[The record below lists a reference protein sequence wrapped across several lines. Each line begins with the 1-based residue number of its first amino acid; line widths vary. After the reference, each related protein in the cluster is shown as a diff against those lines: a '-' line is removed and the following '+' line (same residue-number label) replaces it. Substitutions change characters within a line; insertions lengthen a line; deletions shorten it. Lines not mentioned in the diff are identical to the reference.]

1 MSTLL
6 PLAKLK
12 KHGVRAF
19 IGLLLTALLASH
31 AIGLFH
37 VRLITQ
43 LDHLIYDARLR
54 ATMPNTV
61 DDRIVILDV
70 DENSLKM
77 PELGRWP
84 WSRDKMAQIMDV
96 LFDKYQV
103 KSLGFDVIWAEPD
116 TSSGLGILKRLAKE
130 DLKGSPEFGQAVERL
145 APKLDFDTIFAN
157 SLRDRP
163 VVLGY
168 YFNSNK
174 DATEVGA
181 LPDPIFFKDD
191 LANREKFFSL
201 RKGFGANL
209 ENLSFEAPMA
219 GHFNPTVDTDGVIRR
234 VPMLAEYKGDYY
246 ESLSLS
252 MYRLIVGLDSDKG
265 LVGKMPQRIPGARLL
280 PLGNN
285 EPKGGGPFLPI
296 EGIQVGSTIIPV
308 DKGTNL
314 LVPFRGNR
322 DSFAYISLGDVF
334 TGKVPIE
341 KLKGKIAFVG
351 TTAPGL
357 ADLRAT
363 PVSGLYPGVEVHA
376 NLLAGM
382 LDSESIPLKSEPP
395 FSTFIEFLGLVVI
408 GVVLAIFMAYLPA
421 LPAAI
426 LFVVSLAAAVG
437 TNVMWWQ
444 QGYALPLAP
453 FLLLIGLIYFSNVA
467 YGYFVESKNKRQ
479 LADLFGQYVPPELVD
494 KMAENPLQYSMVARK
509 HTLTVLFSDVVGFTS
524 ISEKLTPS
532 ELTEFI
538 NEYLS
543 EMSFVIRKNGGTLDK
558 YIGDAIMAF
567 WGAPIDDPD
576 HATHGVLAA
585 LGMHEKLQELKKIYQ
600 AKNWPDINVGIGLST
615 GPMTVGDMGSVIRKA
630 YTVMGDAVNL
640 GSRLEGITRQ
650 YFVNILVS
658 EETMRATKG
667 ILFRDIDMVRVK
679 GKDNPITI
687 YEPIAE
693 IAKTSTQVQEK
704 INTWNAMIKSYR
716 LQHWSD
722 AESKLHGLIAA
733 DTNNKLYQLYADRI
747 QFFKTN
753 PPPADWDGVTK
764 FDTK

>member
-1 MSTLL
+1 MI
-6 PLAKLK
+6 PIAKLK
-12 KHGVRAF
+12 KHGVRAL
-19 IGLLLTALLASH
+19 IGLVLTALFASH

-37 VRLITQ
+37 VRFITQ
-43 LDHLIYDARLR
+43 LDNFVYDARMR

-84 WSRDKMAQIMDV
+84 WSRDKMAKIMDL
-96 LFDKYQV
+96 LFDKYQI
-103 KSLGFDVIWAEPD
+103 KLLGFDVIWAEPD

-130 DLKGSPEFGQAVERL
+130 DLRGSPEFGQAVDRL
-145 APKLDFDTIFAN
+145 APKLDFDKIFAN

-174 DATEVGA
+174 DATEIGA

-191 LANREKFFSL
+191 LAYREKYFSL
-201 RKGFGANL
+201 RKGYGANL

-252 MYRLIVGLDSDKG
+252 MYRLIVGLNSPEDKG
-265 LVGKMPQRIPGARLL
+265 SVGKMPQRIPGATLL
-280 PLGNN
+280 PFENN
-285 EPKGGGPFLPI
+285 EPKGTGPILPI
-296 EGIQVGSTIIPV
+296 EGIQVGSTMIPV

-314 LVPFRGNR
+314 LIPFRGNR
-322 DSFAYISLGDVF
+322 DSFTYISLGDVF
-334 TGKVPIE
+334 AGKVPVE
-341 KLKGKIAFVG
+341 KLKGKIVFVG

-363 PVSGLYPGVEVHA
+363 PVSGLYPGVEIHA

-382 LDSESIPLKSEPP
+382 LDSQSIPFKAEPP
-395 FSTFIEFLGLVVI
+395 FSTFLEFAGLLVI
-408 GVVLAIFMAYLPA
+408 GIVLALLMAYLSA

-426 LFVVSLAAAVG
+426 LFVVSLVAAAG
-437 TNVMWWQ
+437 TNVLWWQ

-453 FLLLIGLIYFSNVA
+453 YLLLIGLIYFSNVA
-467 YGYFVESKNKRQ
+467 YGYFIESKNKKQ

-494 KMAENPLQYSMVARK
+494 KMAENPLHYSMAARK
-509 HTLTVLFSDVVGFTS
+509 HTMTVLFSDVVGFTS

-543 EMSFVIRKNGGTLDK
+543 EMSFVIRKKGGTLDK

-576 HATHGVLAA
+576 HATNGVVAA
-585 LGMHEKLQELKKIYQ
+585 LGMHEKLQELKKVYKE
-600 AKNWPDINVGIGLST
+600 KNWPDINVGIGLGT

-687 YEPIAE
+687 FEPIAE
-693 IAKTSTQVQEK
+693 LAKASTELQEK
-704 INTWNAMIKSYR
+704 VNTWNEMIKSYR
-716 LQHWSD
+716 LQNWSE
-722 AESKLHGLIAA
+722 AESKLDGLISA
-733 DTNNKLYQLYADRI
+733 DLDNKLYQLYAERI
-747 QFFKTN
+747 TFFKNN
-753 PPPADWDGVTK
+753 PPSSEWDGVTK

>member
-1 MSTLL
+1 MISIS
-6 PLAKLK
+6 KLK
-12 KHGVRAF
+12 KHGARAL
-19 IGLLLTALLASH
+19 IGLVLTTLFASH
-31 AIGLFH
+31 ALGLFH
-37 VRLITQ
+37 IRFITQ
-43 LDHLIYDARLR
+43 LDNFIYDARLR

-96 LFDKYQV
+96 LFDKYQI

-130 DLKGSPEFGQAVERL
+130 DLKGLPEFGQAVERL
-145 APKLDFDTIFAN
+145 APKLDFDKIFAN

-163 VVLGY
+163 IVLGY

-174 DATEVGA
+174 DATEIGA

-191 LANREKFFSL
+191 LANREKYFSL

-252 MYRLIVGLDSDKG
+252 MYRLIEGLNSPEDKG
-265 LVGKMPQRIPGARLL
+265 SVGKMPQRIPGAKLL

-285 EPKGGGPFLPI
+285 EPKGTGPILPL
-296 EGIQVGSTIIPV
+296 EGIQVGSTIIPL

-334 TGKVPIE
+334 AGKVPVE

-363 PVSGLYPGVEVHA
+363 PVSGLYPGVEIHA

-382 LDSESIPLKSEPP
+382 LDSQTIPFKSEPP
-395 FSTFIEFLGLVVI
+395 FSTFLELVGLLVI
-408 GVVLAIFMAYLPA
+408 GIALAILMAYLPA

-444 QGYALPLAP
+444 QGYALPVAP

-494 KMAENPLQYSMVARK
+494 KMAENPLQYSMAARK

-543 EMSFVIRKNGGTLDK
+543 EMSFAIRKKGGTLDK

-567 WGAPIDDPD
+567 WGAPIDDED
-576 HATHGVLAA
+576 HATNGVLAA
-585 LGMHEKLQELKKIYQ
+585 LGMHEKLQELKKIYK

-693 IAKTSTQVQEK
+693 IAKTNAEVQQK
-704 INTWNAMIKSYR
+704 ITTWNEMIKSYR
-716 LQHWSD
+716 LQNWSD
-722 AESKLHGLIAA
+722 AESKLHGLLAA
-733 DTNNKLYQLYADRI
+733 DANNKLYQLYGDRI

-753 PPPADWDGVTK
+753 PPPTDWDGVTK
-764 FDTK
+764 FETK

>member
-1 MSTLL
+1 MISIT
-6 PLAKLK
+6 KLK
-12 KHGVRAF
+12 KHGVRAL
-19 IGLLLTALLASH
+19 IGLVLTTLFASH

-37 VRLITQ
+37 IRFITQ
-43 LDHLIYDARLR
+43 LDNFIYDARLR

-84 WSRDKMAQIMDV
+84 WSRDKMAKIMDV
-96 LFDKYQV
+96 LFDTYQI

-130 DLKGSPEFGQAVERL
+130 DLKGSPEFSQAVERL
-145 APKLDFDTIFAN
+145 APKLDFDKIFAN

-163 VVLGY
+163 IVLGY

-174 DATEVGA
+174 DATEIGA

-191 LANREKFFSL
+191 LANREKYFSL
-201 RKGFGANL
+201 RKGYGANL

-219 GHFNPTVDTDGVIRR
+219 GHFNPTVDNDGVIRR

-252 MYRLIVGLDSDKG
+252 MYRLIMGLNSPEEKG
-265 LVGKMPQRIPGARLL
+265 LVGKMPQRIPGATLL

-285 EPKGGGPFLPI
+285 EPKGAGPVLPI

-334 TGKVPIE
+334 SGKVPVE

-382 LDSESIPLKSEPP
+382 LDSGSIPFKSEPP
-395 FSTFIEFLGLVVI
+395 FSTLLEFVGLVVI

-426 LFVVSLAAAVG
+426 LFVLSFVVAVA
-437 TNVMWWQ
+437 TNVMGWQ

-494 KMAENPLQYSMVARK
+494 KMAENPLQYSMAARK

-543 EMSFVIRKNGGTLDK
+543 EMSFVIRKKGGTLDK

-567 WGAPIDDPD
+567 WGAPIDDED
-576 HATHGVLAA
+576 HATNGVLAA
-585 LGMHEKLQELKKIYQ
+585 LGMHEKLQELKKAYKE
-600 AKNWPDINVGIGLST
+600 KNWPDINVGIGLST

-658 EETMRATKG
+658 EETMCATKG

-693 IAKTSTQVQEK
+693 LSKSSTELQQK
-704 INTWNAMIKSYR
+704 INTWNEMIKSYR
-716 LQHWSD
+716 LQNWSD
-722 AESKLHGLIAA
+722 AESKLHGLISA
-733 DTNNKLYQLYADRI
+733 DSNNKLYQLYADRI

-753 PPPADWDGVTK
+753 LPPTDWDGVTK
-764 FDTK
+764 FETK

>member
-1 MSTLL
+1 MISIS
-6 PLAKLK
+6 KLK
-12 KHGVRAF
+12 KHGARAL
-19 IGLLLTALLASH
+19 IGLVLTTLFASH
-31 AIGLFH
+31 ALGLFH
-37 VRLITQ
+37 IRFITQ
-43 LDHLIYDARLR
+43 LDNFIYDARLR

-96 LFDKYQV
+96 LFDKYQI

-130 DLKGSPEFGQAVERL
+130 DLKGLPEFGQAVERL
-145 APKLDFDTIFAN
+145 APKLDFDKISAN

-163 VVLGY
+163 IVLGY

-174 DATEVGA
+174 DATEIGA

-191 LANREKFFSL
+191 LANREKYFSL

-252 MYRLIVGLDSDKG
+252 MYRLIEGLNSPEDKG
-265 LVGKMPQRIPGARLL
+265 SVGKMPQRIPGAKLL

-285 EPKGGGPFLPI
+285 EPKGTGPILPL
-296 EGIQVGSTIIPV
+296 EGIQVGSTIIPL

-334 TGKVPIE
+334 AGKVPVE

-363 PVSGLYPGVEVHA
+363 PVSG
-376 NLLAGM
+376 
-382 LDSESIPLKSEPP
+382 
-395 FSTFIEFLGLVVI
+395 
-408 GVVLAIFMAYLPA
+408 YLPA

-444 QGYALPLAP
+444 QGYALPVAP

-494 KMAENPLQYSMVARK
+494 KMAENPLQYSMAARK

-543 EMSFVIRKNGGTLDK
+543 EMSFAIRKKGGTLDK

-567 WGAPIDDPD
+567 WGAPIDDED
-576 HATHGVLAA
+576 HATNGVLAA
-585 LGMHEKLQELKKIYQ
+585 LGMHEKLQELKKIYK

-693 IAKTSTQVQEK
+693 IAKISAEVQEK
-704 INTWNAMIKSYR
+704 ITTWNAMIKSYR

-722 AESKLHGLIAA
+722 AESKLHGLLAA
-733 DTNNKLYQLYADRI
+733 DANNKLYQLYRERI
-747 QFFKTN
+747 QFFKIN
-753 PPPADWDGVTK
+753 PPPTDWDGVTK
-764 FDTK
+764 FETK